1 MRTETLSI
9 GFCPPF
15 SRTTDAFT
23 LKSLQILPENRSS
36 PPLPSST
43 TKQPPPHPPPPHP
56 SSSGTEKK
64 SWGFLKYSLVAAL
77 TGGVATAGYATY
89 AYTLDEVDEKTKALR
104 ASAKYTV
111 EDDASALD
119 KFQALLYSTGMT
131 VPSKLV
137 ELYLDLRRMTEE
149 HVRGFT
155 EPTSDKLLPDLHP
168 MEQHVFT
175 LVLDLNETL
184 IYSDWKR
191 DRGWRTF
198 KRPGVDAFLE
208 HLAQFYEII
217 VYSDQLN
224 MYVDPVVDR
233 LDPKHCIRFRLSR
246 GATRYQD
253 GKHYRVLCAWTLYLL
268 GTPRFVN
275 CETVFH
281 ASWTFFEH
289 TASTRPYAYDQHLVF
304 LEYGEIKRVGSP
316 NGLVCA
322 MWEAFECPD
331 SYRVGGKSRVGP
343 HPANFE
349 AQTLN
354 VREAWAIYAHTCST
368 TTCYSSRK
376 DLSKLNR
383 DPAKILYV
391 SGHALESNLQP
402 ENGVPIKPWKLE
414 EDDTALLDL
423 IPFLE
428 CRCLLDIGLLTFDLC

>member
-1 MRTETLSI
+1 MSSIARYRLLSTI
-9 GFCPPF
+9 F
-15 SRTTDAFT
+15 
-23 LKSLQILPENRSS
+23 KNNRRLYSEIAANSPREPIISASS
-36 PPLPSST
+36 VINDQ
-43 TKQPPPHPPPPHP
+43 QPPPHPPPPHP
-56 SSSGTEKK
+56 PSSGTEKK

-77 TGGVATAGYATY
+77 TGGVATASYATY

-253 GKHYRVLCAWTLYLL
+253 GKHYR
-268 GTPRFVN
+268 
-275 CETVFH
+275 
-281 ASWTFFEH
+281 
-289 TASTRPYAYDQHLVF
+289 
-304 LEYGEIKRVGSP
+304 
-316 NGLVCA
+316 
-322 MWEAFECPD
+322 
-331 SYRVGGKSRVGP
+331 
-343 HPANFE
+343 
-349 AQTLN
+349 
-354 VREAWAIYAHTCST
+354 
-368 TTCYSSRK
+368 

-428 CRCLLDIGLLTFDLC
+428 YVARHRPADIRPVLASYQGRDIAKEFIERSKDHQRRMQEQKQHGRLWRR